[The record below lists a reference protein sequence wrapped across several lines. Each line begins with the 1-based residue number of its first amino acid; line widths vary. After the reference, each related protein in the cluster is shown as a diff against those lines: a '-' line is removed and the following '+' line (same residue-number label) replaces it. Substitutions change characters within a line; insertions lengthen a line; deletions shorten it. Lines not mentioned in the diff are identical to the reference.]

1 MTVSLLVLCTSILR
15 HHLSSHPPHDPI
27 NSCGVNLGKLRTDPN
42 ELLRLADRE
51 LHVFPFRDVARGWF
65 RLFVDASLAVAA
77 LRVVR
82 EAGPVLGAG
91 RSGEKE
97 DQGAGRGE
105 GDGAC
110 PRSAWVDEVVAV
122 LDRAWLFA
130 GGMGREDVIQRLF
143 AELGSFIDDE
153 RTRSRGDGR
162 GEEERPRK
170 RGKLAGGE
178 EDSFSFSSSSVN
190 NEVDGEQQ
198 DQEDKED
205 ANDILPLHPT
215 VSPRIKCPVQCL
227 DCPSIAEFQKH
238 MDTVKQP
245 VMLTGIV
252 DHWPALKQW
261 RRKSYW
267 MRETLNGRRFVPV
280 EIGRSYTDEDWG
292 QRIMAFGDFMRR
304 YILMDGEDEGSED
317 TKPAETL
324 FSRSVGE
331 RRSLDGGDDDSA
343 EHSSPGK
350 TGYLAQHDLLG
361 QIPSLRSAI
370 VTPDYCYLE
379 PPPPDPGTPVYL
391 SQLKNK
397 KKGTSHTSKA
407 LTSNSSTLPIASNHA
422 DTDHNNHENADEN
435 LDEDDSIQPNI
446 WFGPTWTV
454 SPLHH
459 DPYHNILCQVVGRK
473 YIRLYSPE
481 ESGRLYPRSKKEP
494 APHLGNFYH
503 ESQNRYATNGGDEED
518 DTNTAPDSEV
528 AAEKKTTCTPRSVR
542 NTPDHDQKQTYT
554 TTITTTNISNKT
566 KEGET
571 IDMSNTSL
579 IDLSLIETS
588 PSEDWDAVYPGLSS
602 VPYMECLLDAG
613 EALYIPVGWW
623 HYVRSCSTGISVSF
637 WWA

>member
-1 MTVSLLVLCTSILR
+1 MAVSLLVLCTSILR

-27 NSCGVNLGKLRTDPN
+27 NSCGVNLGKLRADPN

-82 EAGPVLGAG
+82 EAGLVLGAG
-91 RSGEKE
+91 RGGEKE
-97 DQGAGRGE
+97 DQGEGSGE

-122 LDRAWLFA
+122 LDRALLFA
-130 GGMGREDVIQRLF
+130 GGVGREDVIQRLF

-178 EDSFSFSSSSVN
+178 EDSFSSSSSSVN

-215 VSPRIKCPVQCL
+215 VSPRTKCPVQCL

-292 QRIMAFGDFMRR
+292 QRIMAFGDFMRQ
-304 YILMDGEDEGSED
+304 YILMDGEDEGDED
-317 TKPAETL
+317 TQLAETF

-343 EHSSPGK
+343 EPSSPGK

-370 VTPDYCYLE
+370 ATPDYCYLE

-391 SQLKNK
+391 SRLKNK

-407 LTSNSSTLPIASNHA
+407 LTSNSSTLPIASTHA
-422 DTDHNNHENADEN
+422 DTDHNNQENADEN
-435 LDEDDSIQPNI
+435 LDVDDSIQTNI

-481 ESGRLYPRSKKEP
+481 ESGRLYPRSEKEP
-494 APHLGNFYH
+494 APHLGNPHH
-503 ESQNRYATNGGDEED
+503 ESQNRHATNGGDEED

-542 NTPDHDQKQTYT
+542 NTPDHDQTHNCTTT
-554 TTITTTNISNKT
+554 TTIFNKT
-566 KEGET
+566 KEEET